1 VRDFQ
6 DRGAVVTGAGSGM
19 GRATA
24 IELASR
30 GASVL
35 VFDRDA
41 DAAAETV
48 SLVEREG
55 GQAVAACGDVACAPD
70 LEQAVATAVARFGA
84 LDVMVNFAGIM
95 DGVAPCI
102 ETTESLWDRVL
113 EVNLKGTF
121 LGTRAALREML
132 PRGRGAIV
140 NMSSYAGF
148 MANGGGTA
156 YAASKAAIIGLTRQV
171 AFEAAPIRVNAV
183 APGLVWTGI
192 FENSAAVLGDR
203 MPGTPGVV
211 AAQERLKSAGIDRIP
226 LRRGAEPTEI
236 ARLAAFLASDAAGYI
251 TGQTYQI
258 DGGGSLS
265 AT

>member
-1 VRDFQ
+1 MRDFQ

-55 GQAVAACGDVACAPD
+55 GRAVAGCGDVACAPD

-102 ETTESLWDRVL
+102 ETPESLWDRVL

-211 AAQERLKSAGIDRIP
+211 AAQERLKSSGIARIP

>member
-48 SLVEREG
+48 SLVERAG
-55 GQAVAACGDVACAPD
+55 GRAVAGCGDVACAPD

-192 FENSAAVLGDR
+192 FEKSAAVLGDR

-211 AAQERLKSAGIDRIP
+211 AAQERLKSSGIARIP